1 MDLRTQPEPIFG
13 VSLCAGYGGLD
24 LGLHIAEPGYR
35 TVAFVE
41 REAHAAA
48 TLVARMEDSSLAQAP
63 IWDDLKSFDGK
74 PWRNSVHIVT
84 AGYPCQPFSLSGG
97 RRGVAD
103 PRHLWPDVARVAAEI
118 KPEWVFCENV
128 EGHISLGLADV
139 AEDLRSMG
147 YTPKAGMF
155 SAREAGASHFRRR
168 IFLLAHSNSKRRRL
182 LPGFDYQRGDPG
194 TVFPIRCGDQ
204 KRRPIRGI
212 DRSEKLDGNVA
223 GNTRAGSSS
232 DPKPAGMFAPGPSEL
247 QKWER
252 LLHDEPGLQPAVPRT
267 ADGLADRVERSRA
280 AGNGVCSLAAAIA
293 WRTLKADHV
302 RNAVMAER

>member
-97 RRGVAD
+97 RRGVFGTA
-103 PRHLWPDVARVAAEI
+103 LACCAGCVVAG
-118 KPEWVFCENV
+118 C
-128 EGHISLGLADV
+128 SV
-139 AEDLRSMG
+139 AEHA
-147 YTPKAGMF
+147 AG
-155 SAREAGASHFRRR
+155 EGCVFRQ
-168 IFLLAHSNSKRRRL
+168 F
-182 LPGFDYQRGDPG
+182 FMCPG
-194 TVFPIRCGDQ
+194 TAVLGPFLAPEMPGIVFYAIENPPVDHNLTSSFAH
-204 KRRPIRGI
+204 
-212 DRSEKLDGNVA
+212 DREKSPFKD
-223 GNTRAGSSS
+223 
-232 DPKPAGMFAPGPSEL
+232 
-247 QKWER
+247 
-252 LLHDEPGLQPAVPRT
+252 DEWAFR
-267 ADGLADRVERSRA
+267 DS
-280 AGNGVCSLAAAIA
+280 
-293 WRTLKADHV
+293 
-302 RNAVMAER
+302 